1 MEDFL
6 LTENEE
12 KITHYCEDFC
22 PICNAI
28 AEYNRTH
35 YNNIYCTTE
44 MCEQIQK
51 VYILN
56 NRSQNK

>member
-35 YNNIYCTTE
+35 YNNICCTTE
-44 MCEQIQK
+44 MCNQIVQTYTSNKRLQK
-51 VYILN
+51 
-56 NRSQNK
+56 